1 MKRVYIISIV
11 SILALSIYSCTR
23 IENGDIDKVEP
34 KVFKVFQAY
43 LEGGNP
49 ETKTI
54 LGGDAADSLRK
65 IYWEPNDTI
74 AVSRD
79 TYSYSDG
86 EVPSFAN
93 TTPDTSRVGN
103 FTGYIEDE
111 RMYYAF
117 YPNKKDLSYTY
128 SWEGWRKFTFN
139 LPEKQIYGE
148 NTFGSSAFP
157 MVGKLDTASVT
168 PHFVFK
174 NLCGILVINLKG
186 TETVKSLTF
195 RGKDSTG
202 VVAKVS
208 GKATVDAV
216 YADQPVMVMDPNAGT
231 TVTLDCQDGVTLSE
245 TDSTSFYMVLPPGTY
260 SSFSVTIATSDGKIM
275 HKGSDKPL
283 TIKRSGAT
291 FATSL
296 TYVEMETSS
305 LSDKG
310 TANSYIVS
318 APGVYDFNASV
329 IGNGA
334 KGIID
339 TTDFHTTDVA
349 INPASAELLWQDI
362 AQPISNVTY
371 NPQTKRISFLYT
383 GTEGNAVIAA
393 KDDSGNIIW
402 SWHIWC
408 TDAPVEQIY
417 NNEAGTMMDR
427 NLGATSATPG
437 DAGALGL
444 LYQWGRKDPFRGSS
458 SINSNTLI
466 QTTITWPSRVYSDT
480 NNGTIE
486 YTISN
491 PTTYIQYN
499 ANNCDWFYT
508 QNDATNNTR
517 WGNIK
522 TIYDP
527 CPVGWKVP
535 TGGTDGIFGKAD
547 IVNAPHTSDGT
558 NHGIHFPEGSIS
570 NQSVWYPKAG
580 YFYEGNLSYTGSYGY
595 YWTSTPCSNSNKAH
609 NMFISGSSI
618 NISSKDYYRADAQ
631 SVRCMKDENY
641 VDVAMPIIALDTL
654 TSITS
659 TGATITATIDKLDG
673 IIEKGFLI
681 GLSAHPSVDNNY
693 AKIINT
699 QDSVTFTSD
708 IEFEAGNVYYV
719 RAYATNE
726 NGTSYSEELSFMASD
741 ADNPTDLSAYGTA
754 NSYII
759 GKPGYYKFKCTVK
772 GNSTES
778 VGTPSGAS
786 VLWETTN
793 TLAAVTRGEVI
804 KSVKLSGEY
813 IMITLP
819 DKFTPGNAVIAVKD
833 NMGIIIWSWHIWVVD
848 FDPIATQQ
856 KYISGAVMMDRN
868 LGALSVTPGEVETY
882 GLLYQ
887 WGRKDPFTGAGSV
900 GGSSHA
906 ATYPANVITYATS
919 TESNGTIDYAT
930 KNPTKV
936 LSDGADNDW
945 HFAFRDNSLW
955 SSHKTMYDPCPPGW
969 RVPDG
974 GHGVWSGFTG
984 FTNAAGGC
992 KFYYPNSDPTAYY
1005 PSVRNANTGGQFST
1019 SYSGLYWSCSTAGSY
1034 AYNFMIDSYY
1044 YNQIQSSSRDWEMAV
1059 RCTKDQPFSVET
1071 IEVNSITDTSAMV
1084 KANIKINEG
1093 TSATLLEVGIVI
1105 STDIN
1110 TLDKFRAS
1118 AHTLETPAEGEVEI
1132 PVKGLSHNVVYYA
1145 RAYATDETGTKYGNI
1160 LQFKSN
1166 MSGEGNEGLGNE
1178 EYEW

>member
-49 ETKTI
+49 ETKTT

-79 TYSYSDG
+79 TYSYSG
-86 EVPSFAN
+86 GAVPSFAN

-128 SWEGWRKFTFN
+128 DSWEDSRKFTFN

-195 RGKDSTG
+195 KGKDSTG

-208 GKATVDAV
+208 GKAIVDPV

-362 AQPISNVTY
+362 AEPISNVTY

-402 SWHIWC
+402 SWHIWG
-408 TDAPVEQIY
+408 TDTPAEIIY
-417 NNEAGTMMDR
+417 GQDAGVMMDR
-427 NLGATSATPG
+427 NVGAISATPG
-437 DAGALGL
+437 DVGAIGL
-444 LYQWGRKDPFRGSS
+444 LFQWGRKDPFIGAGSISSNSRGK
-458 SINSNTLI
+458 
-466 QTTITWPSRVYSDT
+466 TTITWPGAVYSSTD
-480 NNGTIE
+480 NGTIN
-486 YTISN
+486 YTIN
-491 PTTYIQYN
+491 HPTTFIKYN
-499 ANNCDWFYT
+499 SSNNDWFYT
-508 QNDATNNTR
+508 GDGTTNNTR
-517 WGNIK
+517 WNTKK

-527 CPVGWKVP
+527 CPVGWRVP
-535 TGGTDGIFGKAD
+535 NGGPDNIWEKANFA
-547 IVNAPHTSDGT
+547 NAYTYHSNYYGLT
-558 NHGIHFPEGSIS
+558 FPEAM
-570 NQSVWYPKAG
+570 NTWYPLTG
-580 YFYEGNLSYTGSYGY
+580 YISYSSGNLTGVGSNGGIWSCTPADGAKIYEFDIQGGYTIVPASPTESRAYGG
-595 YWTSTPCSNSNKAH
+595 A
-609 NMFISGSSI
+609 
-618 NISSKDYYRADAQ
+618 
-631 SVRCMKDENY
+631 VRCIKDENY
-641 VDVAMPIIALDTL
+641 VDVTMPIIALDTL

-673 IIEKGFLI
+673 IIEKGFVL
-681 GLSAHPSVDNNY
+681 GTSEHPTVDNNY
-693 AKIINT
+693 AKVANT
-699 QDSVTFTSD
+699 QDTLTFTSD
-708 IEFEAGNVYYV
+708 LEFEAGDIYYV
-719 RAYATNE
+719 RAFATNE
-726 NGTSYSEELSFMASD
+726 NGTSYSEELSFLASD
-741 ADNPTDLSAYGTA
+741 ADNPMDLSAYGTA

-759 GKPGYYKFKCTVK
+759 NKYGYYKFKHTVR
-772 GNSTES
+772 GNSTEPT
-778 VGTPSGAS
+778 GTAGGVS

-793 TLAAVTRGEVI
+793 TLTAVAKGEVI
-804 KSVKLSGEY
+804 KSVKLSGDY
-813 IMITLP
+813 VIITLP
-819 DKFTPGNAVIAVKD
+819 DTFTPGNAVIAIKD
-833 NMGIIIWSWHIWVVD
+833 NLGTILWSWHIWVVD

-856 KYISGAVMMDRN
+856 RYISGAVMMDRN
-868 LGALSVTPGEVETY
+868 LGALSIVPGEVETY

-900 GGSSHA
+900 GGTTHA
-906 ATYPANVITYATS
+906 ATHPANVITYAVS
-919 TESNGTIDYAT
+919 TEATGTVEYTI

-936 LSDGADNDW
+936 LYDGPDNDW
-945 HFAFRDNSLW
+945 HYPFRVDTLW

-974 GHGVWSGFTG
+974 GMGVWSGFTSRSSATDG
-984 FTNAAGGC
+984 Y
-992 KFYYPNSDPTAYY
+992 KFYQPNSDPVAYY
-1005 PSVRNANTGGQFST
+1005 PSIKNV
-1019 SYSGLYWSCSTAGSY
+1019 YSGGSLSDSQRYWSCSTTGKNAYHFYTYNYKGYEY
-1034 AYNFMIDSYY
+1034 AA
-1044 YNQIQSSSRDWEMAV
+1044 RDYEMGI
-1059 RCTKDQPFSVET
+1059 RCTKDQVFSVKT
-1071 IEVNSITDTSAMV
+1071 LQVHSITDTTATVTV
-1084 KANIKINEG
+1084 KITLDEG
-1093 TSATLLEVGIVI
+1093 ASTSLAEVGVVI
-1105 STDIN
+1105 STDH
-1110 TLDKFRAS
+1110 TMLDKFRS
-1118 AHTLETPAEGEVEI
+1118 ATHILEIPSEGEVEV
-1132 PVKGLSHNVVYYA
+1132 PVTGLSHNVIYYV
-1145 RAYATDETGTKYGNI
+1145 RGYATDETGTRYGNI
-1160 LQFKSN
+1160 VQFKSN

>member
-103 FTGYIEDE
+103 FTGYIEDD

-128 SWEGWRKFTFN
+128 NYSEGWRKFTFN

-195 RGKDSTG
+195 KGKDSTG

-208 GKATVDAV
+208 GKATVNAV
-216 YADQPVMVMDPNAGT
+216 YADQPVMVMDPDAGT

-362 AQPISNVTY
+362 AEPISNVTY

-458 SINSNTLI
+458 SINSSTLI

-491 PTTYIQYN
+491 PTTYIQFN

-547 IVNAPHTSDGT
+547 VVNAPHTRT
-558 NHGIHFPEGSIS
+558 NYGILFPEGSIS

-580 YFYEGNLSYTGSYGY
+580 YLYEGNLSYTGSYGY

-618 NISSKDYYRADAQ
+618 NISSKDYYRAYAQ

-641 VDVAMPIIALDTL
+641 VDVTVPIIALDTL

-673 IIEKGFLI
+673 IIEKGFVL
-681 GLSAHPSVDNNY
+681 GTSEHPTVDNNY
-693 AKIINT
+693 AKVANT
-699 QDSVTFTSD
+699 QDTLTFTSD
-708 IEFEAGNVYYV
+708 LEFEAGDIYYV
-719 RAYATNE
+719 RAFATNE
-726 NGTSYSEELSFMASD
+726 NGTSYSEELSFVASD
-741 ADNPTDLSAYGTA
+741 ADNPMDLSAYGTA

-759 GKPGYYKFKCTVK
+759 NKYGYYKFKHTVR
-772 GNSTES
+772 GNSTEPT
-778 VGTPSGAS
+778 GTAGGVS

-793 TLAAVTRGEVI
+793 TLTAVAKGEVI
-804 KSVKLSGEY
+804 KSVKLSGDY
-813 IMITLP
+813 VIITLP
-819 DKFTPGNAVIAVKD
+819 DTFTPGNAVIAVKD
-833 NMGIIIWSWHIWVVD
+833 NLGTILWSWHIWVVD

-856 KYISGAVMMDRN
+856 RYISGAVMMDRN
-868 LGALSVTPGEVETY
+868 LGALSIVPGEVETY

-900 GGSSHA
+900 GGTTHA
-906 ATYPANVITYATS
+906 ATHPANVITYAVS
-919 TESNGTIDYAT
+919 TDATGTVEYTI

-936 LSDGADNDW
+936 LYDGPDNDW
-945 HFAFRDNSLW
+945 HYPFRVDTLW

-974 GHGVWSGFTG
+974 GEGVWSGFTSYHSATDG
-984 FTNAAGGC
+984 Y
-992 KFYYPNSDPTAYY
+992 KFYPPNSDPVAYY
-1005 PSVRNANTGGQFST
+1005 PSIKNV
-1019 SYSGLYWSCSTAGSY
+1019 YSGGSLSDSGRYWSCSTTGKNAYHFYTSSY
-1034 AYNFMIDSYY
+1034 TIYEYAA
-1044 YNQIQSSSRDWEMAV
+1044 RDYEMGI
-1059 RCTKDQPFSVET
+1059 RCTKDQVFSVKT
-1071 IEVNSITDTSAMV
+1071 LQVHSITDTTATVTV
-1084 KANIKINEG
+1084 KITLDEG
-1093 TSATLLEVGIVI
+1093 ASTSLAEVGVVI
-1105 STDIN
+1105 STDH
-1110 TLDKFRAS
+1110 TALDKFRS
-1118 AHTLETPAEGEVEI
+1118 ATHILEIPSEGEVEV
-1132 PVKGLSHNVVYYA
+1132 PVTGLSHNVIYYV
-1145 RAYATDETGTKYGNI
+1145 RGYATDETGTRYGNI
-1160 LQFKSN
+1160 VQFKSN